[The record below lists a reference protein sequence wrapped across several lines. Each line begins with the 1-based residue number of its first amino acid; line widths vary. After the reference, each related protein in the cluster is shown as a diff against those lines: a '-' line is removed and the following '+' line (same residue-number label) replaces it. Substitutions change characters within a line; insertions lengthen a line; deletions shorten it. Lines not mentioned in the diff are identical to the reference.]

1 MIEWLDEGI
10 VLAAQPHGED
20 AAVVHLLTREHG
32 KHAGLARG
40 AQGRRNRAT
49 YQPGTT
55 VQARWRGRLAEHL
68 GAYSCEPLHSP
79 FANLIEMPE
88 RLTALAAA
96 MAVADRALPERE
108 VHTPIFEG
116 TQALI
121 EALHHDA
128 WAEAYVQW
136 EVQVLR
142 ELGFGLDLRRC
153 AGGGRGPL
161 VYVSP
166 RSGRAVSEDAGAP
179 YRHKLLPLPG
189 FLAGHGGGGPAEVAQ
204 GLRLTGHFLR
214 RHILDPAELE
224 LPAAR
229 ERFATAMHRQAADA
243 GDDGR
248 AGDGPVNR

>member
-10 VLAAQPHGED
+10 VLSTQPHGED
-20 AAVVHLLTREHG
+20 AAIVHMLTREHG

-40 AQGRRNRAT
+40 AQGKRNRAT

-68 GAYSCEPLHSP
+68 GQYTCEPLHSP
-79 FANLIEMPE
+79 FANLLEMPD
-88 RLTALAAA
+88 RLTALASA

-108 VHTPIFEG
+108 VHTPIYDG

-153 AGGGRGPL
+153 AGGGSGRL

-166 RSGRAVSEDAGAP
+166 RSGRAVSDEAGAP
-179 YRHKLLPLPG
+179 YSAKLLPLPG
-189 FLAGHGGGGPAEVAQ
+189 FLAGYGGGGPWEVAQ
-204 GLRLTGHFLR
+204 GLRLTAFFLE
-214 RHILDPAELE
+214 RHILEPADLT
-224 LPAAR
+224 LPPAR
-229 ERFATAMHRQAADA
+229 ERLAATMRRLADE
-243 GDDGR
+243 G
-248 AGDGPVNR
+248 

>member
-10 VLAAQPHGED
+10 VLATRPHGED
-20 AAVVHLLTREHG
+20 GAVVHLLTREHG
-32 KHAGLARG
+32 KHAGLTRG

-68 GAYSCEPLHSP
+68 GAYTCEPLHSP

-96 MAVADRALPERE
+96 MAVADWTLPERE
-108 VHTPIFEG
+108 VHTPIFDG

-142 ELGFGLDLRRC
+142 ELGFGLDVTRC
-153 AGGGRGPL
+153 AGGGSGPL
-161 VYVSP
+161 IYVSP

-179 YRHKLLPLPG
+179 YSAKLLPLPD
-189 FLAGHGGGGPAEVAQ
+189 FLAGRGGGGPAEVCD
-204 GLRLTGHFLR
+204 GLRLTGYFLERHLLAPADLGLPPARDRLAAEMR
-214 RHILDPAELE
+214 RL
-224 LPAAR
+224 AAR
-229 ERFATAMHRQAADA
+229 PR
-243 GDDGR
+243 DDGR
-248 AGDGPVNR
+248 TGDSPLHG